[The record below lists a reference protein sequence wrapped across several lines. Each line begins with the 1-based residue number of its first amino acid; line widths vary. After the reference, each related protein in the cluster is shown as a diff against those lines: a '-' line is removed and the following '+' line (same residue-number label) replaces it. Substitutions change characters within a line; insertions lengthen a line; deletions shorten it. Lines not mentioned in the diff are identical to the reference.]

1 VIFISN
7 FADQQGS
14 KATKQQ
20 STKAEMQ
27 KCTTASAKAGNQK
40 QDLKIDILRYSFRI
54 LQISKAAKQQE
65 SKTAKHQS
73 RNAEMQNSKCKI
85 RKSETGFED

>member
-1 VIFISN
+1 LQI
-7 FADQQGS
+7 S
-14 KATKQQ
+14 KASRQQDSKTARQQ
-20 STKAEMQ
+20 STKTEMQ
-27 KCTTASAKAGNQK
+27 KCTTASATSGNQK

-54 LQISKAAKQQE
+54 LQISKAAKQQN

-73 RNAEMQNSKCKI
+73 RKVEMHNRKCKI